1 MARSRT
7 RNFIGN
13 TLASIVNQIVVLI
26 SGFIVPGIMLHAY
39 GSEINGLSS
48 SISQF
53 ITYFSLVEAGL
64 SSASIYALYKPL
76 AKNEHKKINS
86 ILSATNKF
94 YIKSGFIFVAISV
107 GMAIVYPMVVDASA
121 LSKVEISVLT
131 LILATSG
138 TIDFF
143 TLSKYRALL
152 SADQKQYII
161 TYASSI
167 YTIVYTII
175 IFVFAKE
182 GTSVI
187 AVRAIAL
194 VSVLIRTAI
203 LQIYCKT
210 KYKFLD
216 FKEKPN
222 TKALNKRWDALYL
235 QILGTIHTGAPVVI
249 ATFLTSLKE
258 VSVYSIYNMVV
269 GGIGGVVGIFSSGLT
284 ANFGNVIANDEKA
297 TLKVIYDQ
305 FEYAYYILITILYS
319 ITLVLIV
326 PFVRIYTSGVSDAN
340 YIRPF
345 TAFMMCLNGILFC
358 MKTPQ
363 GTMVMAAGLFKETRI
378 QTTIQGAIAIIGGI
392 IGAYLMGLDGVLLGA
407 VLSNLYRTID
417 LIFYSPKY
425 IVHIKPNKSIYR
437 AVRSMLLFLAF
448 VLVANVIKIAP
459 RDYIQWGVYAVP
471 VSVIVSII
479 VITVNYIFDRK
490 AFNGVVGRVKM
501 LFH

>member
-7 RNFIGN
+7 KNFIGN
-13 TLASIVNQIVVLI
+13 TFASIVNQVVILI
-26 SGFIVPGIMLHAY
+26 SGFIVPRIMLQAY

-76 AKNEHKKINS
+76 AKSDYKEINS
-86 ILSATNKF
+86 IISATNIF
-94 YIKSGFIFVAISV
+94 YIKSGVLFVAFSV
-107 GMAIVYPMVVDASA
+107 GMAIVYPIMVSTTA
-121 LSKVEISVLT
+121 LSKIEIGILS

-161 TYASSI
+161 SYASSI

-175 IFVFAKE
+175 IFAFAKE

-187 AVRAIAL
+187 VVRAIAL
-194 VSVLIRTAI
+194 VSVFIRTVI
-203 LQIYCKT
+203 LQIYCKF
-210 KYKFLD
+210 KYKFLN

-222 TKALNKRWDALYL
+222 KKALNKRWDALYL
-235 QILGTIHTGAPVVI
+235 QILGTIHTGAPIVI
-249 ATFLTSLKE
+249 ATFMTSLKE
-258 VSVYSIYNMVV
+258 VSVYSVYNMVV
-269 GGIGGVVGIFSSGLT
+269 GGIGGIVSVFSSGLT
-284 ANFGNVIANDEKA
+284 ANFGNVIANDEKE

-319 ITLVLIV
+319 ITLVLLV
-326 PFVRIYTSGVSDAN
+326 PFIRIYTNGIYDVN
-340 YIRPF
+340 YIRPI
-345 TAFMMCLNGILFC
+345 TAIMMCLNGILFC

-378 QTTIQGAIAIIGGI
+378 QTTIQGAIAVVGGI
-392 IGAYLMGLDGVLLGA
+392 AGAYIMGLDGVLLGA

-417 LIFYSPKY
+417 LIFFSPKY

-437 AVRSMLLFLAF
+437 VLRSIILFFISVF
-448 VLVANVIKIAP
+448 VSSMIEIRP
-459 RDYIQWGVYAVP
+459 QDYIHWVYYA
-471 VSVIVSII
+471 IITSII
-479 VITVNYIFDRK
+479 VSLVVIIVNYLLDRK
-490 AFNGVVGRVKM
+490 SFRNVGERLKS
-501 LFH
+501 LF